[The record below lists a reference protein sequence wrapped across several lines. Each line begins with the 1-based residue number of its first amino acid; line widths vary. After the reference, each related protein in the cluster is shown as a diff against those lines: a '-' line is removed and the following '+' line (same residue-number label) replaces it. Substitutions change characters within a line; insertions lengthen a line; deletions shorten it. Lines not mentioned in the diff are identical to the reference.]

1 MADDG
6 DGSPLEPTSGDDLHG
21 NGLANGERLMALGDA
36 VDRKSV
42 NGAKHA
48 RRRTTRRRKWLY
60 AGVAVLVLI
69 VGVAGGGYWYAN
81 YRFTKIPRFKQPLPI
96 TYPVPGQPFN
106 VLAIGSDSRAGLSS
120 VVARQ
125 TGANTGSVSGQRS
138 DVIKVIHVDP
148 NAGTITILSIP
159 RDTTVSLL
167 ANQNLYG
174 QFNRINVNYGAG
186 PALLVRTITA
196 NFGIPINHVIQVNFN
211 GLIGAADAVGGVY
224 LDFRYPSHDPWSDLA
239 IWHPGCQLVTS
250 TMALA
255 VARSRHF
262 YYAPKGHPP
271 WPKDWLQLSDDQ
283 LAADGWVYD
292 GTSDFGRIDRQT
304 SFLRAMFARV
314 KSKLDDPLALNAFL
328 GSLPQ
333 GITIDNT
340 FTLRELIG
348 LALKFHGYNTAT
360 MKTYT
365 MPEVPATVNGA
376 DLEFVEQ
383 PYAQQLLV
391 SIFGSS
397 LRRPTNPP
405 PNTALQTPQPPN
417 VAVATTTTTL
427 RVTTTSKKP
436 KHPVSTTT
444 APTTTTTNPTLALPI
459 FDPVPCTPK

>member
-1 MADDG
+1 VADNG
-6 DGSPLEPTSGDDLHG
+6 DGSTLEPTNGDASQG
-21 NGLANGERLMALGDA
+21 SALANGDRLVALGDA
-36 VDRKSV
+36 VDRKSAT
-42 NGAKHA
+42 GAKHA
-48 RRRTTRRRKWLY
+48 RRHVSRRRKWLY

-69 VGVAGGGYWYAN
+69 VGVVGGGYWYAN
-81 YRFTKIPRFKQPLPI
+81 YRFTQIPRFQKPLPI
-96 TYPVPGQPFN
+96 SYPVPGQPFN

-138 DVIKVIHVDP
+138 DVIKIIHVDP
-148 NAGTITILSIP
+148 TAGTITILSIP

-167 ANQNLYG
+167 ANQSLYG
-174 QFNRINVNYGAG
+174 QFNRINVNYGNG

-224 LDFRYPSHDPWSDLA
+224 LDFRYPAHDPWSDLA
-239 IWHPGCQLVTS
+239 IWHTGCQLVTS

-255 VARSRHF
+255 VARSRHY
-262 YYAPKGHPP
+262 YYAPVGHPA
-271 WPKDWLQLSDDQ
+271 WPKDWASLSDDQ
-283 LAADGWVYD
+283 LAADGWIYD

-304 SFLRAMFARV
+304 SFLRAMFSRV
-314 KSKLDDPLALNAFL
+314 KSKLDNPLAMNAFL

-340 FTLRELIG
+340 FSLKEIIG
-348 LALKFHGYNTAT
+348 LALKFHGYNTAS

-405 PNTALQTPQPPN
+405 PNTAMQTPQPPN
-417 VAVATTTTTL
+417 VAVATTTSTLHVTSTT
-427 RVTTTSKKP
+427 KKP
-436 KHPVSTTT
+436 KHPV
-444 APTTTTTNPTLALPI
+444 ATTTTTTINPTLALPA

>member
-1 MADDG
+1 
-6 DGSPLEPTSGDDLHG
+6 
-21 NGLANGERLMALGDA
+21 
-36 VDRKSV
+36 
-42 NGAKHA
+42 
-48 RRRTTRRRKWLY
+48 LY
-60 AGVAVLVLI
+60 AGVALI
-69 VGVAGGGYWYAN
+69 VVIAGGAGGIYWYAN
-81 YRFTKIPRFKQPLPI
+81 HIFNDIHKIHVKHI
-96 TYPVPGQPFN
+96 VYPVPNQPFN
-106 VLAIGSDSRAGLSS
+106 ILAIGSDSRAGLSS

-138 DVIKVIHVDP
+138 DVIKIIHIDP
-148 NAGTITILSIP
+148 TAGTITILSIP

-174 QFNRINVNYGAG
+174 QFNRINVNYAG
-186 PALLVRTITA
+186 GPSLLVRTITA
-196 NFGIPINHVIQVNFN
+196 NFGIVINHVIQVNFN

-224 LDFRYPSHDPWSDLA
+224 LDFRYPAHDPWSDLA

-255 VARSRHF
+255 VARSRHY
-262 YYAPKGHPP
+262 YYAPKGHPA
-271 WPKDWLQLSDDQ
+271 WPKNWASLSDDQ
-283 LAADGWVYD
+283 LAADGWIYD

-304 SFLRAMFARV
+304 SFLRAMFSRV
-314 KSKLDDPLALNAFL
+314 KSKLDDPLAINAFL

-333 GITIDNT
+333 GITIDST
-340 FTLRELIG
+340 FSLKEVVG
-348 LALKFHGYNTAT
+348 LALKFHSYNTAA

-417 VAVATTTTTL
+417 VAVTTTTSTS
-427 RVTTTSKKP
+427 RVTTPAKKP
-436 KHPVSTTT
+436 KHPV
-444 APTTTTTNPTLALPI
+444 ATTTTTTINPTLALPA

>member
-1 MADDG
+1 M
-6 DGSPLEPTSGDDLHG
+6 
-21 NGLANGERLMALGDA
+21 
-36 VDRKSV
+36 
-42 NGAKHA
+42 
-48 RRRTTRRRKWLY
+48 Y
-60 AGVAVLVLI
+60 AGVAVIVLI
-69 VGVAGGGYWYAN
+69 VGVVGGGYWYAN
-81 YRFTKIPRFKQPLPI
+81 WRFHQIRTIVVPTIQ
-96 TYPVPGQPFN
+96 YPVPGQPFN
-106 VLAIGSDSRAGLSS
+106 ILAIGSDSRAGLSS

-138 DVIKVIHVDP
+138 DVIKIIHVDP

-167 ANQNLYG
+167 ANQSLYG
-174 QFNRINVNYGAG
+174 RFNRINVNYGAG
-186 PALLVRTITA
+186 PSLLVRTITA

-211 GLIGAADAVGGVY
+211 GLIGAAEAVGGVY

-239 IWHPGCQLVTS
+239 IWHPGCQLVNS

-262 YYAPKGHPP
+262 YYAPKGHPA
-271 WPKDWLQLSDDQ
+271 WPKNWSQLSDNQ
-283 LAADGWVYD
+283 LAADGWIYD

-304 SFLRAMFARV
+304 SFLRALFSRV
-314 KSKLDDPLALNAFL
+314 KSKLDDPFAINAFL
-328 GSLPQ
+328 GSLPE
-333 GITIDNT
+333 GITIDST
-340 FTLRELIG
+340 FSLREIVG
-348 LALKFHGYNTAT
+348 LALKFHGYNTAS

-391 SIFGSS
+391 SIFGSA

-405 PNTALQTPQPPN
+405 PNTALATPQPPN
-417 VAVATTTTTL
+417 VAATTTSTL
-427 RVTTTSKKP
+427 RVTTSTRKP
-436 KHPVSTTT
+436 THPVATS
-444 APTTTTTNPTLALPI
+444 TTTTTNPTLALPI